1 MTSAGNG
8 NPAQGTAARFGGIEA
23 MFDLM
28 EKSEKSHIWL
38 EAHQQELTER
48 YPDRWIAADQNGLI
62 ATASTQAELIENIKE
77 KGINVKTT
85 AMSLLETEP
94 PEMIFRSAASP
105 QPAAELTLPARQSS
119 EYSTAIGENPRPR
132 RKAKRPAAIRE

>member
-8 NPAQGTAARFGGIEA
+8 KPDQGTAAKLGGAAA

-28 EKSEKSHIWL
+28 EKSEKSHMWL
-38 EAHQQELTER
+38 EAHQKELTER
-48 YPDRWIAADQNGLI
+48 YPDRWAAADQNGLI

-85 AMSLLETEP
+85 AMRLLETEP

-105 QPAAELTLPARQSS
+105 RPEAAPTLPARQ
-119 EYSTAIGENPRPR
+119 
-132 RKAKRPAAIRE
+132 

>member
-8 NPAQGTAARFGGIEA
+8 KPGQDTAVKLGGAAA

-48 YPDRWIAADQNGLI
+48 YPDRWAAADQNGLI

-85 AMSLLETEP
+85 AMRLLETEP

-105 QPAAELTLPARQSS
+105 RPEAAPTLPARQ
-119 EYSTAIGENPRPR
+119 
-132 RKAKRPAAIRE
+132 

>member
-1 MTSAGNG
+1 MNSDGNG
-8 NPAQGTAARFGGIEA
+8 KPDRGTAAKLGGAAA
-23 MFDLM
+23 MFELM
-28 EKSEKSHIWL
+28 EQSEKSHIWL

-48 YPDRWIAADQNGLI
+48 YPDRWVAVDQNGLI

-85 AMSLLETEP
+85 AMRLLETEP

-105 QPAAELTLPARQSS
+105 RPSADRTLPARQ
-119 EYSTAIGENPRPR
+119 
-132 RKAKRPAAIRE
+132 